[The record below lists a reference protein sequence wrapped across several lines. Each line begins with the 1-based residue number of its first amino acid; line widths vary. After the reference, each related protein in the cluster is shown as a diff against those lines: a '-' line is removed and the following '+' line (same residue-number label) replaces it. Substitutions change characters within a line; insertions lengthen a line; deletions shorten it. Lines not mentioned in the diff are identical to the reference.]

1 MPLFLSQLVFLRVS
15 ATQTKC
21 PAQEE
26 DRALLRALMELEVS
40 HGSFTPELGKNFWF
54 SIFHIKK
61 KKARIFLVLSPLPH

>member
-21 PAQEE
+21 PGQEE

-40 HGSFTPELGKNFWF
+40 RGGFTPELGKNFWF

-61 KKARIFLVLSPLPH
+61 KARIFLVLSPLPH